1 MGVGHCPSLAW
12 IDVVVPGALLVCAP
26 GACAL
31 NDCVDLWIC
40 LCVWLCRVTVVRFVC
55 ECVVRRGERGR
66 APTWA
71 NAQAGTIHPGKWAI

>member
-66 APTWA
+66 AG
-71 NAQAGTIHPGKWAI
+71 AQVCARGACHGV